1 MGKKRPSDG
10 SASAAMAAAA
20 NAAILNAQQD
30 ATESSNSHKY
40 SAAELFAIL
49 DTNTDGTLSR
59 DEVIAGANTLG
70 LTVEEAGALFDDLDA
85 DGDGALVLAELAVL
99 EEEDDDEGGGDDD
112 EVGEDAGA
120 VSVEAEGKPQSAVAL
135 PSLPSGNDLL
145 STGGN
150 DLTAAE
156 RGALYASVMAT
167 QRELTL
173 LSETDV
179 WLQVCY
185 FTTYRPRM
193 YTQ

>member
-1 MGKKRPSDG
+1 MGKKRPSEG
-10 SASAAMAAAA
+10 YASTAMAAAA
-20 NAAILNAQQD
+20 NAAILNAKQN
-30 ATESSNSHKY
+30 ASEGHNNHKY

-49 DTNTDGTLSR
+49 DTNMDGTLSR

-85 DGDGALVLAELAVL
+85 DGDGSLVLAELAVL
-99 EEEDDDEGGGDDD
+99 EEENVDEEDGDDD

-120 VSVEAEGKPQSAVAL
+120 APIEAGGKLLSAVAL
-135 PSLPSGNDLL
+135 PSLPSGHDLL

-173 LSETDV
+173 LSESDV
-179 WLQVCY
+179 WLQVC
-185 FTTYRPRM
+185 FLTTYSPRV
-193 YTQ
+193 